1 MTVEE
6 MFKKHRARVRAE
18 WEEFIRARADA
29 AVQRR
34 RVQGD
39 GAATG
44 GNVEF
49 KGAPAEAVEP
59 KPAEPEPSWSADT
72 SAHRYGRKVGF
83 EWTGTNTRDKTKR
96 GLAKTAEDAER
107 LAKQAAGISVES
119 VTVWE
124 KTHEPA

>member
-18 WEEFIRARADA
+18 WDEFLRARAYTDA
-29 AVQRR
+29 ERR

-44 GNVEF
+44 GNAEF

-59 KPAEPEPSWSADT
+59 KPAENDT
-72 SAHRYGRKVGF
+72 A
-83 EWTGTNTRDKTKR
+83 
-96 GLAKTAEDAER
+96 
-107 LAKQAAGISVES
+107 
-119 VTVWE
+119 
-124 KTHEPA
+124 